1 MELRAAHLAMF
12 SHRLGLLL
20 SLSLL
25 VNSGARAQDMSTS
38 HHSKYVLYV
47 GTYGK
52 GVYAFSYN
60 ADDSSLT
67 PLSLVG
73 EVTNPS
79 WIVADPSGKYLFADS
94 ELEGQEKGDVVS
106 FSIDHSTG
114 KLTRINSRSSD
125 GLAPC
130 YVSVDKTGKVLV
142 TANYTS
148 GSVAS
153 YPLSGGKI
161 GEMAS
166 FMTASGHGAN
176 KERQE
181 GPHMHETVFSQNN
194 KFLYVPDL
202 GLDMIHIFKVDTA
215 TAKLTPNAPAFVKL
229 APGVGPRHIVFSPND
244 KFAYVVSELKPEV
257 TVFTHDPATAKLD
270 QIQVVPTVPADQT
283 GFVGPAEVLIDTAGQ
298 FLYASNR
305 GPGTI
310 AVYSVDHASGRLA
323 MIQTAETG
331 FTWPRGVEFDPTGK
345 LLFAGDQK
353 SEKFVTFHVD
363 AATGKLT
370 LTGKTYHVPSPVAF
384 LFVPAS

>member
-1 MELRAAHLAMF
+1 MLSSRLLF
-12 SHRLGLLL
+12 SLLL
-20 SLSLL
+20 IVSAALSK
-25 VNSGARAQDMSTS
+25 DMSTS
-38 HHSKYVLYV
+38 HHSKYILYV

-52 GVYAFSYN
+52 GVYAFNYN
-60 ADDSSLT
+60 ADDASLT

-79 WIVADPSGKYLFADS
+79 WIVTDPTENYLFADS
-94 ELEGQEKGDVVS
+94 ELEGDKKGDVVS

-130 YVSVDKTGKVLV
+130 HVNVDQTGKVLV
-142 TANYTS
+142 SANYTS
-148 GSVAS
+148 GSVVS
-153 YPLSGGKI
+153 YPLNGGTI

-166 FMTASGHGAN
+166 FLTASGHGPN
-176 KERQE
+176 KDRQE
-181 GPHMHETVFSQNN
+181 GPHMHETVFSKNN

-215 TAKLTPNAPAFVKL
+215 TAKLTPNDPAFVKL

-257 TVFTHDPATAKLD
+257 TVFTHDPETANLD

-283 GFVGPAEVLIDTAGQ
+283 GFVGPAEVLIDKAGK

-310 AVYSVDHASGRLA
+310 AVYLVDAATGKLR
-323 MIQTAETG
+323 MIQTVETG

-353 SEKFVTFHVD
+353 SHKFVTFHID
-363 AATGKLT
+363 PASGKLA
-370 LTGKTYHVPSPVAF
+370 LTGNTYEAPSPVAF